1 MKGWHVVAIIVVIA
15 GGVFFMAKSV
25 QAARREHEFDG
36 LIMGASEAHG
46 VPVALIKAIIRT
58 ESNFNPEAVNPAD
71 PSAGLMQ
78 TTPPTARAMLG
89 RYVSIEDLKDPATSI
104 EAGARF
110 LSHLI
115 KHYPLEDAIQ
125 MYNLGE
131 TKFLRKGIRAPEYL
145 ERVKGF
151 LAHYS
156 GR

>member
-1 MKGWHVVAIIVVIA
+1 MSKN
-15 GGVFFMAKSV
+15 V
-25 QAARREHEFDG
+25 QAARRENDYDS
-36 LIMGASEAHG
+36 LILKASEGHG